1 MITSN
6 IIKEHKKVYLKVYL
20 NRILVMSN
28 FTNTFIKNL
37 KPRPNKQY
45 EEYEGQGFGIKVSP
59 AGTKTWIYRY
69 KINDKTEKV
78 SLGHYPQ
85 MSLADAKTKF
95 IQLKELKRQSI
106 NPKQVLSPEIEE
118 DKNTVTELVNRWYN
132 NYISKHRKQPLQI
145 RQLINAD
152 VIPLIGEKYI
162 DEIEAKDITRALDT
176 IVARGSNVHANK
188 VLSAIKQA
196 FNYAVSRGEL
206 KINPAIYIRARDIGG
221 IEKPRERYLTIDE
234 IKQLWEF
241 LSNGKHHVSL
251 QITNAIKILLL
262 TGVRT
267 GELRIAK
274 WNEIDFENSLWTIP
288 AVNTKTGI
296 TMRVHLTDIVKSLF
310 RELYNCSMG
319 EYVISGADG
328 QSPLS
333 DRALP
338 KAVIR
343 LQDRIGIEKWTPH
356 DLRRTFATQLG
367 ETLRI
372 DPVVIEKCLGHKM
385 PKIMATYNKNEML
398 PEREEALD
406 KWAKFIE
413 NLVSSEDK
421 SYHTTN

>member
-1 MITSN
+1 
-6 IIKEHKKVYLKVYL
+6 
-20 NRILVMSN
+20 MSN
-28 FTNTFIKNL
+28 FTNTYIKNL

-78 SLGHYPQ
+78 SLGHYPN

-106 NPKQVLSPEIEE
+106 NPKQVLTPEIEE
-118 DKNTVTELVNRWYN
+118 DKNTVTELINRWYS

-145 RQLINAD
+145 LQLINAD
-152 VIPLIGEKYI
+152 IIPLIGEQYI
-162 DEIEAKDITRALDT
+162 DEIEAKDITKALDK

-221 IEKPRERYLTIDE
+221 IEKPRERVLTLDE
-234 IKQLWEF
+234 IKQLWQF
-241 LSNGKHHVSL
+241 LSNGKHSVSL
-251 QITNAIKILLL
+251 QITNALKILLL

-267 GELRIAK
+267 GELRVAK
-274 WNEIDFENSLWTIP
+274 WNEFDFENSLWTIP
-288 AVNTKTGI
+288 ANNTKTGI
-296 TMRVHLTDIVKSLF
+296 TMRVHLTNLVESLF
-310 RELYNCSMG
+310 MELYNCSMG
-319 EYVISGADG
+319 DYVISGADG

-343 LQDRIGIEKWTPH
+343 LQERVGIDKWTTH

-406 KWAKFIE
+406 KWGKYIEKLVNYNALDEELQAQSIAKMKPHFLQTQEII
-413 NLVSSEDK
+413 N
-421 SYHTTN
+421 

>member
-1 MITSN
+1 
-6 IIKEHKKVYLKVYL
+6 
-20 NRILVMSN
+20 MSN
-28 FTNTFIKNL
+28 FTNTYIKNL
-37 KPRPNKQY
+37 KPCPNKQY

-78 SLGHYPQ
+78 SLGHYPNL
-85 MSLADAKTKF
+85 SLADAKRKF
-95 IQLKELKRQSI
+95 LELKELKRQSI
-106 NPKQVLSPEIEE
+106 NPKQALMPEKEE
-118 DKNTVTELVNRWYN
+118 KDTVTELVNRWYT
-132 NYISKHRKQPLQI
+132 NYIAKHRKQPLQI
-145 RQLINAD
+145 RQLIDAD
-152 VIPLIGEKYI
+152 IIPLLGSQFL
-162 DEIEAKDITRALDT
+162 DEIEARDITKALDK

-206 KINPAIYIRARDIGG
+206 KINPAIHIRARDIGG
-221 IEKPRERYLTIDE
+221 IEKSRERYLTLDE
-234 IKQLWEF
+234 IQILWQF
-241 LSNGKHHVSL
+241 LSNGKHGVSL

-274 WNEIDFENSLWTIP
+274 WNEFDFETSLWTIP
-288 AVNTKTGI
+288 AINTKTGI
-296 TMRVHLTDIVKSLF
+296 IMRVHLPEPVKALLM
-310 RELYNCSMG
+310 ELYHCNMG
-319 EYVISGADG
+319 DYVISGADG
-328 QSPLS
+328 INPVS

-338 KAVIR
+338 KAVNR
-343 LQDRIGIEKWTPH
+343 LQERIGIPKWTAH

-398 PEREEALD
+398 PERQEALERWANYVD
-406 KWAKFIE
+406 K
-413 NLVSSEDK
+413 LVTSEDK
-421 SYHTTN
+421 SYHTPHLAEDAIL